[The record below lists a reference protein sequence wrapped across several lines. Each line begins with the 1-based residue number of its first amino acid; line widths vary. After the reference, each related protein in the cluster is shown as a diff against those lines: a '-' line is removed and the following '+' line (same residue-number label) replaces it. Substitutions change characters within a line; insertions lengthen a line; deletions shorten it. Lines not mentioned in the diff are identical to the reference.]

1 MNILISG
8 EDRQIES
15 SVPVEDSSRGC
26 ACTVEVDR
34 VTETEWSELMASFD
48 DANIYQTWSY
58 GAVRWQEKNLS
69 HLILKRSGK
78 TVAMAQLRILR
89 PGSLRFGIAY
99 LRWGPMCQ
107 QREREIDPEI
117 VQGMAEALRKEYVE
131 KRGLHLEILPNAF
144 SGSERA
150 QTFQSAFRRFD
161 AKPGIG
167 TEKYRTLVIDLSPSL
182 ADLRKALDK
191 KWRNQLNV
199 AERAPL
205 TISKAGSEDYGR
217 FRALYDEMW
226 QRKKFDTSVSV
237 EEFGHIEER
246 LPSAQKMYVWICE
259 HAGKPVAGIVVSALG
274 ESAIYLLGA
283 TNDEGM
289 KVKASY
295 RLQWAMIEWLKERGT
310 RFYDLGGIDPES
322 NPGVYHFKSGFSG
335 VDVCHISSFSAC
347 DNPISA
353 AMVKTGQILRSG
365 WRQRHARP
373 APGAGDPVK
382 AAL

>member
-1 MNILISG
+1 MNTLLSG
-8 EDRQIES
+8 EERQVES
-15 SVPVEDSSRGC
+15 WASAEGSSRNC
-26 ACTVEVDR
+26 ASTVEVDR
-34 VTETEWSELMASFD
+34 VTEAEWSALMAGFD

-78 TVAMAQLRILR
+78 AVAMAQLRILR
-89 PGSLRFGIAY
+89 PGNLRLGVAY

-107 QREREIDPEI
+107 QRKRELDPEI
-117 VQGMAEALRKEYVE
+117 VQALAEALRKEYVE
-131 KRGLHLEILPNAF
+131 KRGLHLELLPNAF
-144 SGSERA
+144 TGSGRA
-150 QTFQSAFRRFD
+150 RIFQSAFGRFD

-167 TEKYRTLVIDLSPSL
+167 AEEYRTFVLDLSPSL
-182 ADLRKALDK
+182 EDLRKALDK
-191 KWRNQLNV
+191 KWRNQLNA
-199 AERAPL
+199 AERSPL

-246 LPSAQKMYVWICE
+246 LPPTQKMCVWICE

-335 VDVCHISSFSAC
+335 ADVCHIGSFSAC
-347 DNPISA
+347 DNPLSA
-353 AMVKTGQILRSG
+353 AMVKTGQVLRSG

-373 APGAGDPVK
+373 ATGAGNPLK